1 MAAVGEGVMGCSD
14 WNLQEREGEEAAP
27 QHDIGVRLKL
37 EGELTERGKN
47 RQRVG
52 GRAWVS
58 LVQ

>member
-1 MAAVGEGVMGCSD
+1 MAAASEGVMGCSG

-47 RQRVG
+47 RWRAG
-52 GRAWVS
+52 GQAGVS
-58 LVQ
+58 LV